1 MRSRACGATSTRNGD
16 SWRVSSRPKG
26 LGDIHP
32 LSVRSGFLQTS
43 RIGLVMA
50 WKRHC
55 VPMETLRRG
64 RLGLLHRTSLLGLV
78 RWCLSCRFCVADQSL
93 RCLPMTILAQLRDR
107 HSCYDERSMVKKKK
121 VALQP
126 SHFETGPATQ
136 KISSSKIA
144 VVAPRLRLRN
154 FQLSRRK
161 DNPSSCQQKK
171 ICLCNFRGRLGHSL
185 ISTND
190 FDHFLKSLPFV

>member
-1 MRSRACGATSTRNGD
+1 
-16 SWRVSSRPKG
+16 
-26 LGDIHP
+26 
-32 LSVRSGFLQTS
+32 
-43 RIGLVMA
+43 
-50 WKRHC
+50 
-55 VPMETLRRG
+55 
-64 RLGLLHRTSLLGLV
+64 
-78 RWCLSCRFCVADQSL
+78 
-93 RCLPMTILAQLRDR
+93 MTILAQLRDC

-121 VALQP
+121 MVALQP

-171 ICLCNFRGRLGHSL
+171 NLSL
-185 ISTND
+185 
-190 FDHFLKSLPFV
+190 

>member
-1 MRSRACGATSTRNGD
+1 MLGADYLRKVGGYDSSPEGRSMRSRACGATSTRNGD

-26 LGDIHP
+26 LGGIHP

-64 RLGLLHRTSLLGLV
+64 RLGLLHRNSLLGLV
-78 RWCLSCRFCVADQSL
+78 RWCLACRFCVADQSL
-93 RCLPMTILAQLRDR
+93 RSSCLPMTILAQLRDC

-121 VALQP
+121 WLHCSALILKLGLP
-126 SHFETGPATQ
+126 PKKSR
-136 KISSSKIA
+136 
-144 VVAPRLRLRN
+144 VPRL
-154 FQLSRRK
+154 QL
-161 DNPSSCQQKK
+161 
-171 ICLCNFRGRLGHSL
+171 
-185 ISTND
+185 
-190 FDHFLKSLPFV
+190 